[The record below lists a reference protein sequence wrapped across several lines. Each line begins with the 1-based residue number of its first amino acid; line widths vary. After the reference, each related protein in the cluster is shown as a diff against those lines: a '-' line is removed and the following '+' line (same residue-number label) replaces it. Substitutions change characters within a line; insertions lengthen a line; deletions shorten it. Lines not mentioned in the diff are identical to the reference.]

1 MMLRRGILLVVAALA
16 AVACGATSDAS
27 PTVVSTEPTDAV
39 TAPAPSVET
48 PSTLSATTTTLTA
61 ADPDENVNPPDVS
74 DEVVSFVAAL
84 ADLLAKTG
92 YLDSII
98 DDPEVFVATGIL
110 FCEQLTGGT
119 APPDVLTDYVETLT
133 EGDIEEADDDSL
145 TLAGSILGSA
155 VGYFCPEH
163 TELLEES
170 L

>member
-1 MMLRRGILLVVAALA
+1 MLRRGILSIVAALI
-16 AVACGATSDAS
+16 AVACGANPDAS
-27 PTVVSTEPTDAV
+27 TTVVSTEPTVPV
-39 TAPAPSVET
+39 TAPLPSVET
-48 PSTLSATTTTLTA
+48 PSTLSATTTMLTSA
-61 ADPDENVNPPDVS
+61 EPDESVNPENVS
-74 DEVVSFVAAL
+74 DQVVGFVAAL
-84 ADLLAKTG
+84 ADLLAETE
-92 YLDSII
+92 YVDSVI

-110 FCEQLTGGT
+110 FCEQLAGGT
-119 APPDVLTDYVETLT
+119 APPDILTDYVETLT